1 MKCQSDVGVGWEYR
15 SASEQERIPDVVQG
29 FEEDERLQG
38 VAADEKEVVLRP
50 DAVRQHLLEEM
61 EKSSER
67 EGCSG

>member
-1 MKCQSDVGVGWEYR
+1 M
-15 SASEQERIPDVVQG
+15 VQG

-61 EKSSER
+61 EEGGER
-67 EGCSG
+67 ERCSG

>member
-1 MKCQSDVGVGWEYR
+1 M
-15 SASEQERIPDVVQG
+15 VQG
-29 FEEDERLQG
+29 FEEDERLQR